1 MYLLSLFGGIKTV
14 NVFKQFFNIRE
25 TYIGIGA
32 ALIFQ
37 LVFFSVWLTAYDG
50 VSDRIDH
57 LKIAVINE
65 DDRFG
70 KPIAN
75 SIIEEA
81 SFQAAEIHTLEKA
94 KKEMNLRKWNMI
106 VYIPSTFTKDLQ
118 TKGTSNIKYYINQ
131 SSPTLSKQIMESAA
145 TAITSTINKEM
156 YTVIQKQINEQLPK
170 EVAIQTPNP
179 EIAEQLAK
187 KIVEEMQ
194 GALQINPVTM
204 SIIKTN
210 DVKGFAAT
218 MIPLLMI
225 LASFVGAMI
234 MSQQLQ
240 FATQKLITLYNKWML
255 FFAKQMINLLL
266 SLTLALLTL
275 GLMALYKMD
284 MQTSLLTV
292 WLFQSLLFFSFLCF
306 TQVFVI
312 LFGNPGMIFN
322 IIAMATQLVSSGTIV
337 PREMLSSFYWKIGSF
352 LPATYGANGYF
363 SLIYGGGDLAADTK
377 SLMMLVGAAILIAV
391 GKVAF
396 SPSMIKTNRRDEV
409 RA

>member
-1 MYLLSLFGGIKTV
+1 M
-14 NVFKQFFNIRE
+14 NVFKQFFKTRE
-25 TYIGIGA
+25 TYIGIA
-32 ALIFQ
+32 AVLIFQ

-70 KPIAN
+70 KTIA
-75 SIIEEA
+75 STIVEEV
-81 SFQAAEIHTLEKA
+81 SFQAAEIQTLEEA
-94 KKEMNLRKWNMI
+94 KNEMDLRKWNMI
-106 VYIPSTFTKDLQ
+106 VNIPSSFTKDLQ
-118 TKGTSNIKYYINQ
+118 TKGTSNITYYINQ

-145 TAITSTINKEM
+145 ATITSTINREM
-156 YTVIQKQINEQLPK
+156 YTIIQKQINEQLPK
-170 EVAIQTPNP
+170 EVAKQAPNP

-187 KIVEEMQ
+187 RIVEEMQ
-194 GALQINPVTM
+194 SAMQINPVTM
-204 SIIKTN
+204 SLIKTN
-210 DVKGFAAT
+210 DVKGFSAT
-218 MIPLLMI
+218 MIPLLII

-240 FATQKLITLYNKWML
+240 FATQKLITLYNKWKL

-306 TQVFVI
+306 TQVFII
-312 LFGNPGMIFN
+312 LFGNPGMVFN

-337 PREMLSSFYWKIGSF
+337 PREMLSSFYWKIGNF

-363 SLIYGGGDLAADTK
+363 SLIYGGGDLVADTK

-391 GKVAF
+391 GRVAF
-396 SPSMIKTNRRDEV
+396 SPSVIKTNRRAEV
-409 RA
+409 RG